1 MASRREQH
9 VPCLPA
15 EGHRSGTALRA
26 HIPSP
31 EPPVVL
37 HGRLHTA
44 PQPYVPASQAVL
56 FLQSLGVTVSLQMPC
71 LTCLIQDHPSSH
83 CSSPK
88 HLAPLLHQIFF
99 QVDSWESGLGGRPAI
114 PSPPA
119 PGSVPPV
126 PTSLE
131 QSPPPPGIP
140 TPGSP
145 WPRALTCSAEST
157 GSPGK
162 MEKGDYIARSAVAL
176 RRPPCLFFPSP
187 SCFVQGQQ

>member
-1 MASRREQH
+1 M
-9 VPCLPA
+9 PCLPRDTGRVLLF
-15 EGHRSGTALRA
+15 EHTYRALSHCLTGFA
-26 HIPSP
+26 WAASHCTPAI
-31 EPPVVL
+31 
-37 HGRLHTA
+37 H
-44 PQPYVPASQAVL
+44 ASQSSSPLPAEP
-56 FLQSLGVTVSLQMPC
+56 GVTVSLQMPC
-71 LTCLIQDHPSSH
+71 LTRLIQDHPSSH

-88 HLAPLLHQIFF
+88 HLTPLLHQIFF

-119 PGSVPPV
+119 PRSVPPV

-145 WPRALTCSAEST
+145 WPRALTRSAEST

-176 RRPPCLFFPSP
+176 RRPPCLFSPSP